1 MNLQFTVRKATEADF
16 PSILGM
22 IRELA
27 LYEKAPEKVT
37 NSLEQMHREKHLFGC
52 FVAEVPGEGIVGMAL
67 YFFAYYTWVG
77 KSLYLDD
84 IYVKEPFRGMKIGAA
99 LLKEVFKVAEA
110 EQCWRVKWQVLN
122 WNTPAIEVYKRY
134 GANLDDEW
142 IDCVF
147 DAEGIRRFIEEN
159 L

>member
-1 MNLQFTVRKATEADF
+1 MQINIRRATEDDF
-16 PSILGM
+16 PAILEM

-37 NSLEQMHREKHLFGC
+37 NSLEQMHREKHLFGS
-52 FVAEVPGEGIVGMAL
+52 FVAETPENGIVGFAL

-84 IYVKEPFRGMKIGAA
+84 IYVKEPFRGLKIGAA
-99 LLKEVFKVAEA
+99 LLKEIFKVAAE
-110 EQCWRVKWQVLN
+110 EQCNRVKWQVLN
-122 WNTPAIEVYKRY
+122 WNTPAIEVYRRY

-147 DAEGIRRFIEEN
+147 DANGIQRFLAEN